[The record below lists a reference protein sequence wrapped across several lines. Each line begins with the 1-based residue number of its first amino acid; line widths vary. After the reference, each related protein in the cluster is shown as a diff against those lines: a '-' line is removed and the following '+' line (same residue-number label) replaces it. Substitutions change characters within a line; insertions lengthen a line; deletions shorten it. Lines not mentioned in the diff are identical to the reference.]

1 MRRTDWWTVSQDTQT
16 AADVRRAE
24 IVAHAARLFDEKG
37 YHRTSLGEI
46 AAAVG
51 VQKPTLYHYFHRKD
65 EILFWIHEAVIDVVL
80 ERHLARQGTAMSAS
94 QQLLEVI
101 ADVLELNETRPGYGR
116 VFFEHVRELSADD
129 RTVVREKRDRY
140 LKLVEG
146 LLEEGVQSGEF
157 RELNIGLTALSI
169 LGSCNWSYQWFRPQ
183 PGSSSRQVAYV
194 FWDIAMRGVSAQPTD
209 GR

>member
-1 MRRTDWWTVSQDTQT
+1 MSQDVQT

-24 IVAHAARLFDEKG
+24 IVGHAARLFDEKG

-51 VQKPTLYHYFHRKD
+51 IQKPTLYHYFRRKD

-80 ERHLARQGTAMSAS
+80 ERYLARQGTAMSAS

-101 ADVLELNETRPGYGR
+101 ADILELNETRPGYAR
-116 VFFEHVRELSADD
+116 VFFEQLRELSPDD
-129 RTVVREKRDRY
+129 RKIVREKRDRY
-140 LKLVEG
+140 FQLIEDLIEDGVE
-146 LLEEGVQSGEF
+146 SGEF
-157 RELNIGLTALSI
+157 RDVDTRLAAFSI
-169 LGSCNWSYQWFRPQ
+169 LGSCNWTYQWFRPE

-194 FWDIAMRGVSAQPTD
+194 FWDIAIRGVSSEPLD
-209 GR
+209 R